1 MKRAMIVGW
10 GVVLLGFLG
19 VSFSYGAN
27 TIKVGFVD
35 TYSGPP
41 SIYTFDV
48 VDAFKMAIQTINA
61 KGGVLGKRSNIRL
74 GTRSLIRHRSGHG
87 QGTGDEGRGRHPRRD
102 DQ

>member
-1 MKRAMIVGW
+1 MKRAMIVGLA
-10 GVVLLGFLG
+10 VVLLGFLG

-48 VDAFKMAIQTINA
+48 VDAFKMAIETINA
-61 KGGVLGKRSNIRL
+61 KGGRPVLTASSILL
-74 GTRSLIRHRSGHG
+74 GSGLATLALAHSL
-87 QGTGDEGRGRHPRRD
+87 PV
-102 DQ
+102 